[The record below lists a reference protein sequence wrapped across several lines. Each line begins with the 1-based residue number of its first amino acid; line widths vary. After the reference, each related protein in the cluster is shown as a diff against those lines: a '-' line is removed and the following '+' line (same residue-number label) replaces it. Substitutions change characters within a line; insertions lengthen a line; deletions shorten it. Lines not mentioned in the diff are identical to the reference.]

1 MIGTQTAFRIFTKA
15 PQANQPLTLYVENLS
30 LQQQQVG
37 AIRAHGYHLRVSQN
51 QSVCSE
57 VSVMA
62 VSKVAKKSVLTSD
75 EKTAMRELVRERKAA
90 LSKADAEKECLA
102 KIAEMPPSDRAIAK
116 KIHALIKA
124 NAAMLDAK
132 TWYGMPAYARGG
144 DIVCFFQSAGKF
156 KARYATFGFTD
167 KAKLDN
173 GNVWPTY
180 FGVAKLTPA
189 DEAKIASLVK
199 KAVS

>member
-1 MIGTQTAFRIFTKA
+1 
-15 PQANQPLTLYVENLS
+15 
-30 LQQQQVG
+30 
-37 AIRAHGYHLRVSQN
+37 
-51 QSVCSE
+51 
-57 VSVMA
+57 MA

-75 EKTAMRELVRERKAA
+75 EKAAMRELVRERKSA

-124 NAAMLDAK
+124 EAPMLEAK
-132 TWYGMPAYARGG
+132 TWYGMPAYARAG
-144 DIVCFFQSAGKF
+144 DVICFFQSASKF

-180 FGVAKLTPA
+180 FGLAKLTPA
-189 DEAKIASLVK
+189 DETKIASLVK
-199 KAVS
+199 KAVG

>member
-1 MIGTQTAFRIFTKA
+1 
-15 PQANQPLTLYVENLS
+15 
-30 LQQQQVG
+30 
-37 AIRAHGYHLRVSQN
+37 
-51 QSVCSE
+51 
-57 VSVMA
+57 MA

-75 EKTAMRELVRERKAA
+75 EKAAMRELVRERKAA

-116 KIHALIKA
+116 KIHALVKA
-124 NAAMLDAK
+124 NAPMLDAK

-144 DIVCFFQSAGKF
+144 DIVCFFQSASKF

-180 FGVAKLTPA
+180 FGLAKLTPA
-189 DEAKIASLVK
+189 DETKIASLVK